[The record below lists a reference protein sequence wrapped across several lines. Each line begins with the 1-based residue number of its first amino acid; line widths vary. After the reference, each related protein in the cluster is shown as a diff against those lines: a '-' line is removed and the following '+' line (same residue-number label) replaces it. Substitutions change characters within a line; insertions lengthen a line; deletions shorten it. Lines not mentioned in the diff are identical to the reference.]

1 MLRHSTQIYTV
12 HPHLL
17 FDTLTSYN
25 LIEKSTQGELLQ
37 PPPRLFDTDEYTSAM
52 ICLLST
58 L

>member
-25 LIEKSTQGELLQ
+25 LIEKSTQLLQ
-37 PPPRLFDTDEYTSAM
+37 APRLFDTDEYTSAM